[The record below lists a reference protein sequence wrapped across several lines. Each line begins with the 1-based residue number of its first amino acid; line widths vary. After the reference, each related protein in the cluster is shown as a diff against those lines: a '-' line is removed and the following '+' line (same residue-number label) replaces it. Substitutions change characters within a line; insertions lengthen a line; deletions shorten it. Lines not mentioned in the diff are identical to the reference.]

1 MAQPVLDHI
10 ALAPSRPALSVVPTP
25 TPTIALHA
33 PAGVGIEHRPG
44 DSAELLIAAARADVI
59 RLAFSADLSTV
70 AELTSWVDLAAQG
83 IAAAGRQRHQ
93 VTLLLD
99 LDVVLAVDE
108 RAARRKRADLE
119 YLDALT
125 GLTWSPAATRV
136 VTTADLLLAELRELA
151 ERTGVDGLVLH
162 PLTEG
167 AWVETELRRLVA

>member
-1 MAQPVLDHI
+1 MAQPVLDRV
-10 ALAPSRPALSVVPTP
+10 AVTPSRPALTVVPTP
-25 TPTIALHA
+25 TPTIALHT
-33 PAGVGIEHRPG
+33 PAATGVEHRPR

-59 RLAFSADLSTV
+59 RLAFSAELATIADL
-70 AELTSWVDLAAQG
+70 AARVDLAAQG
-83 IAAAGRQRHQ
+83 IAAAGRRRHE
-93 VTLLLD
+93 VALLLD
-99 LDVVLAVDE
+99 LDVVLAADE

-167 AWVETELRRLVA
+167 ARVEAELRRLVA